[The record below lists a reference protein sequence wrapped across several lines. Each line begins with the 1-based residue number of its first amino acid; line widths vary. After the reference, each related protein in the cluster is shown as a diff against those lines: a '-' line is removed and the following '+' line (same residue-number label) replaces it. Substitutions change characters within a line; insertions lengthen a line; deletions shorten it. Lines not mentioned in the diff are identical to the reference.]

1 MTKSQGSY
9 PTISDDAVRNATG
22 RGWDDWFRLL
32 DSAGAADCTHREI
45 VALVRGI
52 SGPGAWWEQ
61 MVAVSYEQI
70 RGMRDKH
77 QKSDGYQISTS
88 RTIDV
93 PIASAWEAW
102 NQSRIRLRW
111 LGENLPISG
120 RSELRSLR
128 FPWKTDGNCLV
139 TFVEK
144 GQGRCTVSVEHSR
157 IDTAEHAEESKQFWR
172 EALGRLK
179 TMLER
184 D

>member
-1 MTKSQGSY
+1 MTKSQGSS
-9 PTISDDAVRNATG
+9 PSISDDAVRNATG
-22 RGWDDWFRLL
+22 RGWGDWFQLL
-32 DSAGAADCTHREI
+32 DSAGAAGCAHREI

-61 MVAVSYEQI
+61 MIAVSYEQR

-77 QKSDGYQISTS
+77 QKSDGYQISAS

-102 NQSRIRLRW
+102 SLSRKRIRW
-111 LGENLPISG
+111 LGENLSISG

-128 FPWKTDGNCLV
+128 FPWKTGGKCLV

-144 GQGRCTVSVEHSR
+144 GEGRCTVSVEHSR
-157 IDTAEHAEESKQFWR
+157 IDTAEHAEETKLFWR
-172 EALGRLK
+172 EALGRMK
-179 TMLER
+179 SMLETN
-184 D
+184 